1 MKDRKATVSGIFP
14 TPVYI
19 TQLNRKFIDKE
30 NKFIDKIYKKD
41 NYKNEGNL
49 TSNDTYILN
58 SRPFNILKK
67 ELNKIIKDYCNK
79 VLSTSNNIEPYITQS
94 WLNYTKEGQ
103 YHHKHAHPNSIIS
116 GVLYINADKDNDKI
130 FFFKE
135 KYELFRPEIKE
146 YNIWNSESWFFP
158 IKTGDVILFPSSLT
172 HMVKTKEGTNTSL
185 SFNVFFKG
193 TIGSYHDLTE
203 LII

>member
-158 IKTGDVILFPSSLT
+158 IKTGDVIL
-172 HMVKTKEGTNTSL
+172 
-185 SFNVFFKG
+185 
-193 TIGSYHDLTE
+193 
-203 LII
+203 